1 MKLVVAKKG
10 KNAVRIN
17 KFFEFVLYVITYTIA
32 FLILESSPRISFGSF
47 SESFAGMRLMAK
59 FCVSTPYFLQS
70 I

>member
-32 FLILESSPRISFGSF
+32 FLILE
-47 SESFAGMRLMAK
+47 A
-59 FCVSTPYFLQS
+59 FL
-70 I
+70 IVFK